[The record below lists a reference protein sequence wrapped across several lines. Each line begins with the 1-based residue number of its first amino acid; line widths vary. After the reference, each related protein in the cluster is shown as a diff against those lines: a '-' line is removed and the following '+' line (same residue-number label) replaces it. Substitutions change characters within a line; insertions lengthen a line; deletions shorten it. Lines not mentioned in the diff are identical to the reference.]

1 MIIVDL
7 NQIMISNLM
16 VQINGKNAETLSED
30 LVRHMVLNSLRA
42 HNKKFR
48 KEYGEMVIACD
59 SGNVWRKQIF
69 PNYKAGRK
77 ANREKSEHD
86 WDAIFNM
93 LATIK
98 NEIKT
103 FMPYKVIEVESCEAD
118 DIIAT
123 LIKKVKNM
131 IIPEHKKKILILS
144 GDKDFIQLHGPNVRQ
159 YNPVLNK
166 FVGKG
171 EDPVIYIREHILKG
185 DRSDGIPN
193 VLSDDNVFIEG
204 RRQKPLSK
212 KKLNNWV
219 NDVFFYTNFT
229 EEEEK
234 NYSRNRK
241 LIDLSCIPQDIED
254 KINNEF
260 NDVKAASRDKILGYF
275 INKKLKTLIEVIDE
289 F

>member
-1 MIIVDL
+1 MIIVDI

-16 VQINGKNAETLSED
+16 VQINGRNAVELNED
-30 LVRHMVLNSLRA
+30 LVRHMVLNSLRG

-59 SGNVWRKQIF
+59 SKNVWRREIF

-77 ANREKSEHD
+77 ATREKSQHD
-86 WDAIFNM
+86 WDAIFSM
-93 LATIK
+93 LHTIK
-98 NEIKT
+98 DEIRS
-103 FMPYKVIEVESCEAD
+103 FLPYKVIELETAEAD

-123 LIKKVKNM
+123 LVKRIQNQVGPNHEKKV
-131 IIPEHKKKILILS
+131 LILS
-144 GDKDFIQLHGPNVRQ
+144 GDKDFIQLHSPNVKQ

-171 EDPVIYIREHILKG
+171 EDPVIYIKEHILKG

-204 RRQKPLSK
+204 RRQRPLSK
-212 KKLNNWV
+212 KKIESWV
-219 NDVFFYTNFT
+219 NEVFMTFT
-229 EEEEK
+229 EEEQK
-234 NYSRNRK
+234 NYSRNRR
-241 LIDLSCIPQDIED
+241 LIDLSCIPPELEE
-254 KINNEF
+254 KIINEF
-260 NDVKAASRDKILGYF
+260 IDAKVASRDKILNYF
-275 INKKLKTLIEVIDE
+275 ITKKLKTLIEVIDE

>member
-1 MIIVDL
+1 MIIVDI

-16 VQINGKNAETLSED
+16 VTLNRDSMDLSED

-59 SGNVWRKQIF
+59 SKNVWRREIF

-77 ANREKSEHD
+77 ANRAKSEHD
-86 WDAIFNM
+86 WDAIFSM
-93 LATIK
+93 LHNIK
-98 NEIKT
+98 DEIKT
-103 FMPYKVIEVESCEAD
+103 FLPYKVIEIETAEAD

-123 LIKKVKNM
+123 LVKKQQRIVGPNHEKKV
-131 IIPEHKKKILILS
+131 LILS
-144 GDKDFIQLHGPNVRQ
+144 GDKDFIQLHNEYVKQ

-171 EDPVIYIREHILKG
+171 EKPGIYIKEHILKG

-193 VLSDDNVFIEG
+193 VLSDDNVFVDG
-204 RRQKPLSK
+204 RRQRPLSK
-212 KKLNNWV
+212 KKINSWV
-219 NDVFFYTNFT
+219 EEVFMTFT
-229 EEEEK
+229 EEEQK
-234 NYSRNRK
+234 NYNRNRK
-241 LIDLSCIPQDIED
+241 LIDLSCIPHELED

-260 NDVKAASRDKILGYF
+260 LNVKVASRDKILGYF

>member
-1 MIIVDL
+1 
-7 NQIMISNLM
+7 MISNLM
-16 VQINGKNAETLSED
+16 VQITGRNRVELNED

-48 KEYGEMVIACD
+48 KEYGDMVIACD
-59 SGNVWRKQIF
+59 SKNVWRREIF

-77 ANREKSEHD
+77 ANRAKSEHD
-86 WDAIFNM
+86 WDAIFSM

-103 FMPYKVIEVESCEAD
+103 FLPYKVIELETAEAD

-123 LIKKVKNM
+123 LVRRSKR
-131 IIPEHKKKILILS
+131 IIQPEHKRNVLILS
-144 GDKDFIQLHGPNVRQ
+144 GDKDFIQLHGPNVKQ

-171 EDPVIYIREHILKG
+171 EEPSLYIKEHIFKG

-193 VLSDDNVFIEG
+193 ILSDDNVFIEG

-212 KKLNNWV
+212 KKINSWV
-219 NDVFFYTNFT
+219 DDVFFYTHFT
-229 EEEEK
+229 EEEQK
-234 NYSRNRK
+234 NYDRNRK
-241 LIDLSCIPQDIED
+241 LIDLSCIPQELED

-260 NDVKAASRDKILGYF
+260 NEVKVASRDKILGYF

>member
-1 MIIVDL
+1 MIIVDI

-16 VQINGKNAETLSED
+16 VTLNRDSMDLSED

-59 SGNVWRKQIF
+59 SKNVWRREIF

-77 ANREKSEHD
+77 ANRAKSEHD
-86 WDAIFNM
+86 WDAIFSM
-93 LATIK
+93 LHNIK
-98 NEIKT
+98 DEIKT
-103 FMPYKVIEVESCEAD
+103 FLPYKVIEIETAEAD

-123 LIKKVKNM
+123 LIKRSKRIVA
-131 IIPEHKKKILILS
+131 PEHKKNILILS
-144 GDKDFIQLHGPNVRQ
+144 GDKDFIQLHDKYVKQ

-171 EDPVIYIREHILKG
+171 ENPSLYIKEHILKG
-185 DRSDGIPN
+185 DRSDGVPN
-193 VLSDDNVFIEG
+193 ILSDDNVFIEG
-204 RRQKPLSK
+204 RRQRPLSK
-212 KKLNNWV
+212 KKINNWV
-219 NDVFFYTNFT
+219 EEVFMTFT
-229 EEEEK
+229 EEEQK
-234 NYSRNRK
+234 NYDRNRK
-241 LIDLSCIPQDIED
+241 LIDLSCIPHELED
-254 KINNEF
+254 RINNEF
-260 NDVKAASRDKILGYF
+260 LNVKVASRDKILGYF

>member
-16 VQINGKNAETLSED
+16 VQINGKNSEPLSED
-30 LVRHMVLNSLRA
+30 LVRHMVLNSLRS

-48 KEYGEMVIACD
+48 KEYGEMIIACD
-59 SGNVWRKQIF
+59 SKNVWRREVF

-86 WDAIFNM
+86 WDTIFNI
-93 LATIK
+93 LHNIK
-98 NEIKT
+98 DEIKT
-103 FMPYKVIEVESCEAD
+103 FLPYKVIEVETTEAD
-118 DIIAT
+118 DIIAVAIKR
-123 LIKKVKNM
+123 IKKITGPN
-131 IIPEHKKKILILS
+131 HSKKVLILS
-144 GDKDFIQLHGPNVRQ
+144 GDKDFIQLHGPNVKQ

-171 EDPVIYIREHILKG
+171 ENPSLYIKEHILKG

-193 VLSDDNVFIEG
+193 VLSDDNVFVEG
-204 RRQKPLSK
+204 RRQRPLSK
-212 KKLNNWV
+212 KKINSWV
-219 NDVFFYTNFT
+219 EEVFMTFT
-229 EEEEK
+229 EEEQK
-234 NYSRNRK
+234 NYDRNRK
-241 LIDLSCIPQDIED
+241 LIDLSCIPQDVEA
-254 KINNEF
+254 KINDEF
-260 NDVKAASRDKILGYF
+260 SNVKVATRDKILGYF

>member
-1 MIIVDL
+1 MIIVDI

-16 VQINGKNAETLSED
+16 VQISGRNAVELNED

-59 SGNVWRKQIF
+59 SKNVWRREIF

-77 ANREKSEHD
+77 ANRAKSEHD
-86 WDAIFNM
+86 WDAIFSM
-93 LATIK
+93 LHNIK

-103 FMPYKVIEVESCEAD
+103 FLPYKVIEIETAEAD

-123 LIKKVKNM
+123 LIKKNKRV
-131 IIPEHKKKILILS
+131 IAPEHKKNVLILS
-144 GDKDFIQLHGPNVRQ
+144 GDKDFIQLHDKNVKQ

-171 EDPVIYIREHILKG
+171 EEPSLYIKEHILKG

-193 VLSDDNVFIEG
+193 VLSDDNVFVEG
-204 RRQKPLSK
+204 RRQRPLSK
-212 KKLNNWV
+212 KKINSWV
-219 NDVFFYTNFT
+219 EEVFMTFT
-229 EEEEK
+229 EEEQK
-234 NYSRNRK
+234 NYDRNRK
-241 LIDLSCIPQDIED
+241 LIDLSCIPQELED

-260 NDVKAASRDKILGYF
+260 LNVKVATRDKILGYF

>member
-1 MIIVDL
+1 
-7 NQIMISNLM
+7 MISNLM
-16 VQINGKNAETLSED
+16 VQLNGRNSEPLSED

-59 SGNVWRKQIF
+59 SKNVWRREYF

-86 WDAIFNM
+86 WDAIF
-93 LATIK
+93 TILHSIK
-98 NEIKT
+98 DEIKT
-103 FMPYKVIEVESCEAD
+103 FLPYKVIEVETCEAD

-123 LIKKVKNM
+123 LINRLKRIVG
-131 IIPEHKKKILILS
+131 PAHAKKILILS
-144 GDKDFIQLHGPNVRQ
+144 GDKDFIQLHTEYVKQ

-171 EDPVIYIREHILKG
+171 ENPSIYIKEHILKG

-193 VLSDDNVFIEG
+193 ILSDDNVFIEG
-204 RRQKPLSK
+204 RRQRPLSK
-212 KKLNNWV
+212 KKINSWV
-219 NDVFFYTNFT
+219 EEVFMTFT
-229 EEEEK
+229 EEEQK
-234 NYSRNRK
+234 NYDRNRK
-241 LIDLSCIPQDIED
+241 LIDLSCIPQELED

-260 NDVKAASRDKILGYF
+260 LNVKVATRDKILGYF

>member
-1 MIIVDL
+1 
-7 NQIMISNLM
+7 MISNLM
-16 VQINGKNAETLSED
+16 VQINGRNAVELNED
-30 LVRHMVLNSLRA
+30 LVRHMVLNSLRG

-59 SGNVWRKQIF
+59 SKNVWRREIF

-77 ANREKSEHD
+77 ATREKSQHD
-86 WDAIFNM
+86 WDAIFSM
-93 LATIK
+93 LHTIK
-98 NEIKT
+98 DEIRS
-103 FMPYKVIEVESCEAD
+103 FLPYKVIELETAEAD

-123 LIKKVKNM
+123 LVKKIQNQVGPNHEKKV
-131 IIPEHKKKILILS
+131 LILS
-144 GDKDFIQLHGPNVRQ
+144 GDKDFIQLHGPNVKQ

-171 EDPVIYIREHILKG
+171 EDPVIYIKEHILKG

-204 RRQKPLSK
+204 RRQRPLSK
-212 KKLNNWV
+212 KKIESWV
-219 NDVFFYTNFT
+219 NEVFMTFT
-229 EEEEK
+229 EEEQK

-241 LIDLSCIPQDIED
+241 LIDLSCIPPELEE
-254 KINNEF
+254 KIINEF
-260 NDVKAASRDKILGYF
+260 IDAKVASRDKILNYF
-275 INKKLKTLIEVIDE
+275 ITKKLKTLIEVIDE

>member
-16 VQINGKNAETLSED
+16 VQLNSRNSEPLSED
-30 LVRHMVLNSLRA
+30 LVRHMVLNSLRS

-59 SGNVWRKQIF
+59 SKNVWRREVF

-86 WDAIFNM
+86 WDTIFNI
-93 LATIK
+93 LHNIK
-98 NEIKT
+98 DEIKT
-103 FMPYKVIEVESCEAD
+103 FLPYKVIEVETTEAD
-118 DIIAT
+118 DIIAVAIKR
-123 LIKKVKNM
+123 IKK
-131 IIPEHKKKILILS
+131 IIGPNHSKKVLILS
-144 GDKDFIQLHGPNVRQ
+144 GDKDFIQLHGPDVKQ

-171 EDPVIYIREHILKG
+171 ENPSLYIKEHILKG

-204 RRQKPLSK
+204 RRQRPLSK
-212 KKLNNWV
+212 KKINSWV
-219 NDVFFYTNFT
+219 EEVFMTFT
-229 EEEEK
+229 EEEQK
-234 NYSRNRK
+234 NYDRNRK
-241 LIDLSCIPQDIED
+241 LIDLSCIPHDIEA
-254 KINNEF
+254 KINDEF
-260 NDVKAASRDKILGYF
+260 SNVKVATRDKILGYF

>member
-1 MIIVDL
+1 MIIVDI

-16 VQINGKNAETLSED
+16 VQISGRNAVELNED

-59 SGNVWRKQIF
+59 SKNVWRREIF

-77 ANREKSEHD
+77 ANRAKSEHD
-86 WDAIFNM
+86 WDAIFSM
-93 LATIK
+93 LHNIK

-103 FMPYKVIEVESCEAD
+103 FLPYKVIEIETAEAD

-123 LIKKVKNM
+123 LIKRTKR
-131 IIPEHKKKILILS
+131 IIAPEHKKNVLILS
-144 GDKDFIQLHGPNVRQ
+144 GDKDFIQLHDRYVKQ

-171 EDPVIYIREHILKG
+171 EEPSLYIKEHILKG

-193 VLSDDNVFIEG
+193 ILSDDNVFVEG
-204 RRQKPLSK
+204 RRQRPLSK
-212 KKLNNWV
+212 KKINSWV
-219 NDVFFYTNFT
+219 EEVFMTFT
-229 EEEEK
+229 EEEQK
-234 NYSRNRK
+234 NYNRNRK
-241 LIDLSCIPQDIED
+241 LIDLSCIPQELEE

-260 NDVKAASRDKILGYF
+260 LNVKVASRDKILGYF